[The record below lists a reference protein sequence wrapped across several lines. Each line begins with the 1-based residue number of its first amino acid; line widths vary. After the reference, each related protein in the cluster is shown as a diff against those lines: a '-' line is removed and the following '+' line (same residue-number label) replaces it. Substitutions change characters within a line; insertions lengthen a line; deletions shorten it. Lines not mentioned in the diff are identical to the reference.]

1 MIFRRASVPLAQTDE
16 VLVARKRKKEPP
28 INIAVPIVP
37 MLDMSFQLLSF
48 FIITFKPMPTEGQL
62 SINLPKQEAAET
74 TPQIDPITPED
85 KKDEYFL
92 TVDSAAG
99 SEFGLKGPT
108 ANLENIKGLSELL
121 GELRKIPKP
130 EGKADKVSI
139 TIEAANDLNY
149 AKLIEVMDLC
159 KRAGFDSVNLM
170 PMRKGGG

>member
-1 MIFRRASVPLAQTDE
+1 
-16 VLVARKRKKEPP
+16 VARKRKKEAP
-28 INIAVPIVP
+28 ISIAVPIVP

-62 SINLPKQEAAET
+62 SINLPKLDSTDQPPPLE
-74 TPQIDPITPED
+74 PIPPED
-85 KKDEYFL
+85 KKDEY
-92 TVDSAAG
+92 TVSVHSTSGGDFALL
-99 SEFGLKGPT
+99 GLKGPT
-108 ANLENIKGLSELL
+108 ANLENIKSLNELL

-159 KRAGFDSVNLM
+159 KKAGFDSVNLM
-170 PMRKGGG
+170 PMKKGGG